1 MRNLL
6 ASIFLLSV
14 AQFASAEIIEVY
26 RWEPYPGRSADML
39 ATMQEAA
46 QIHTALGANIQINAL
61 DIGSTQN
68 IDYVMRYDDISDWG
82 AARDRNGA
90 SAEWTAFFAR
100 YSSDPAGKLVAS
112 IQGVNTDPTEMA
124 DDFSEEPVFSVNIW
138 EPAAGRAGDTSQWL
152 AAAKAVHEE
161 LGARVEIYNEGFGG
175 TNKRH
180 YVMFFDSWTHMAEVS
195 EAMSTSESWQAF
207 MASTTAASASPGGP
221 AAALVERFAGR
232 VVANF

>member
-6 ASIFLLSV
+6 LSISLLSAV
-14 AQFASAEIIEVY
+14 QLASAEIIEVY
-26 RWEPYPGRSADML
+26 TWEPHPGRSADML

-82 AARDRNGA
+82 ASRDRNAA
-90 SAEWTAFFAR
+90 SEEWTAFFAR

-112 IQGVNTDPTEMA
+112 IQGVNTDPSAMA
-124 DDFSEEPVFSVNIW
+124 DDFSEHPVFTVNIW
-138 EPAAGRAGDTSQWL
+138 EPAVGRGGDLAQGL
-152 AAAKAVHEE
+152 AAAKAIHEE
-161 LGARVEIYNEGFGG
+161 LGARVEVYNEGFGG
-175 TNKRH
+175 TNKQH
-180 YVMFFDSWTHMAEVS
+180 YVMFFDSWTHMAEVT

-207 MASTTAASASPGGP
+207 MAATAAASASAGSP